1 MLFILFLVLFSAAF
15 TDVVCM
21 MVSALILSNESQMDD
36 LRSTHLAVTC
46 GESSASIYIVNSYN
60 IELLS
65 DRTFA
70 SFLHRKK
77 YMYTKSLICIFTVL
91 DRVTQYFLAHI

>member
-1 MLFILFLVLFSAAF
+1 
-15 TDVVCM
+15 M